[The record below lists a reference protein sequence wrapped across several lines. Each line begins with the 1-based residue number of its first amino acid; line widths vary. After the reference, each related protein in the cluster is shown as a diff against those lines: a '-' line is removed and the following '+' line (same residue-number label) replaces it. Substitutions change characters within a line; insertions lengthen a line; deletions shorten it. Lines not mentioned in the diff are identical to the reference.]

1 MDKKIKNCIKVSKK
15 IKAEIEK
22 LEILNEKGA
31 DCSAQ
36 LKELQFKLNDH
47 EENVY
52 AKIIFDIYSIK
63 RPKLVRVRT
72 KDVVDWEEAFGKDFS
87 KLARS
92 DKYALIGLF
101 ENGGKYKFK

>member
-15 IKAEIEK
+15 IKDKIEK
-22 LEILNEKGA
+22 LFILNEKGE

-36 LKELQFKLNDH
+36 LEELQFQLNDY
-47 EENVY
+47 EENIY

-63 RPKLVRVRT
+63 RPKLVRVKT
-72 KDVVDWEEAFGKDFS
+72 KDIVEWEDAFGNDFS
-87 KLARS
+87 KLVRS